1 MTQPNR
7 LSAGGRI
14 DRRKSLTFSFN
25 GKTYSGYQGDTLAS
39 ALIANGID
47 VIGRSYK
54 YSRPRG
60 ILGSGAEEPN
70 AILQVGSSPATT
82 IPNLR
87 ATQVELY
94 DGLVATSVSGWP
106 DVERDMKSAL
116 GKVGGGLMPV
126 GFYYKTFMYPESM
139 WMTYEKYIRKA
150 AGLGKIP
157 QARDPDRYDKMH
169 HHCDVMIVGGG
180 PAGLMAARKLV
191 GSGLRVLVADEQQEM
206 GGCLLGSKQYIDGEA
221 AELWLSETLD
231 LLEDDPD
238 ITLLPRSTVFG
249 YYDHNFLGIV
259 ERRTDHL
266 GEYQPGARQRLHR
279 VRAREVLLATGAIER
294 PLVFG
299 NNDIPGCML
308 ASAVSTY
315 INRYGVIPGQK
326 LVVMTANDSGY
337 QAALDWYDAGREVVA
352 IVDTRSDSSGKWPER
367 AKAAGLEIFW
377 GHAVIN
383 VRGHKR
389 VSAVE
394 IARLKHNLSQISRI
408 DACLLSCD
416 TVASSGG
423 WSPSLHL
430 SCHTGSRPVWR
441 DDIAAFV
448 PVNPD
453 LLYAGGI
460 QGRYQLSE
468 VFDDGYKAAQVVAD
482 RLQVSLISTPFLD
495 HPEPPELPE
504 VTDPD
509 ETAPMAIY
517 HIPHHFPTSRAP
529 KQFVDFQNDVT
540 AAGIELAVRE
550 GFESIEHVKRYTALG
565 FGTDQGKTGNIN
577 GMAIAA
583 KALGQSIPETGTTI
597 FRPMYTPV
605 TFGTLAGR
613 DAGHLFDPAR
623 FTAMHLWHLEYGA
636 EFENVGQ
643 WKRPW
648 YYRQGNETQQEALNR
663 ECLATRNSVGIL
675 DASTLGKIDIQ
686 GPDAREFLNRIYT
699 NGWNQLAPGGCR
711 YGVMCKEDGM
721 IFDDGVTSCIDDNHF
736 LMTTTTGGAAGVL
749 RWLELWHQTEWPELD
764 LYMTSMTDHW
774 ATMTI
779 GGPNSRSVLQKL
791 MPEADLTDAVF
802 PYMTWQSHR
811 IADVEARIFR
821 ISFTGELSYEVNVN
835 ANFGLYLWE
844 QVMAAGEEF
853 NITPYGTETMHILRA
868 EKGFIIAG
876 QDTDGSVTPQDM
888 NMAWITGKKKTFSF
902 IGRRSWQREDTSR
915 SDRKQL
921 VGLRCTE
928 PDVVIPEGAQAVND
942 PDEPVPMAM
951 VGHVSSSYYS
961 AVLGHSIAL
970 GLIKGG
976 LSRMGESVFFP
987 LADGRVLQAEITDGV
1002 FYDPD
1007 GKRQSV
1013 ISSPATQSYNPPEA
1027 PRYESALHHVKRHHA
1042 EKYHAERYHAQ
1053 RHHIEI
1059 ASQPNVVLH
1068 ERKGLM
1074 QHVLRGGDGASE
1086 DENKAFYDGVE
1097 ATLGIP
1103 LPRKPCSSIVGEKMQ
1118 IWWLS
1123 PNEWLILSPE
1133 DFSVEAKLRHQLSGH
1148 FSVVDV
1154 SGGQCVIELS
1164 GLQAQ
1169 AVLRKST
1176 SYDVDT
1182 RSLPVGK
1189 CVGTLLAKAQVVLRR
1204 SGENEFELIVRRS
1217 FADYFWLW
1225 LQDASEEFGLIIE

>member
-7 LSAGGRI
+7 LSTGGRI
-14 DRRKSLTFSFN
+14 DRRKSLTFTFN
-25 GKTYSGYQGDTLAS
+25 GTTYSGYQGDTLAS

-70 AILQVGSSPATT
+70 AILQVGSTPATT

-116 GKVGGGLMPV
+116 GKVGSGLMPV

-169 HHCDVMIVGGG
+169 HHCDIMIVGGG
-180 PAGLMAARKLV
+180 PAGLMAARKLI

-206 GGCLLGSKQYIDGEA
+206 GGCLLGSQQVIDGKP
-221 AELWLSETLD
+221 AEDWLSETLE
-231 LLEDDPD
+231 LLEREQG

-249 YYDHNFLGIV
+249 YYDQNFLGIV

-266 GEYQPGARQRLHR
+266 GEYQSGARQRLHR

-299 NNDIPGCML
+299 NNDVPGCML
-308 ASAVSTY
+308 ASAISTY

-326 LVVMTANDSGY
+326 LVVMTANDAGY
-337 QAALDWYDAGREVVA
+337 QAALDWHAAGREVVA
-352 IVDTRSDSSGKWPER
+352 IVDTRSNSSGKYPER
-367 AKAAGLEIFW
+367 AKAARIEIFL
-377 GHAVIN
+377 GYAVIN

-394 IARLKHNLSQISRI
+394 IAKLKHNRSQVSRI
-408 DACLLSCD
+408 DTCLLSCD

-441 DDIAAFV
+441 DDIAGFV
-448 PVNPD
+448 PGNPD

-460 QGRYQLSE
+460 QGHYQLSE
-468 VFDDGYKAAQVVAD
+468 VLDDGCKAAQAVAD
-482 RLQVSLISTPFLD
+482 RLQVSLMSTPD
-495 HPEPPELPE
+495 QPDQPELPE
-504 VTDPD
+504 VPDPD

-529 KQFVDFQNDVT
+529 KQFVDFQNDLT

-583 KALGQSIPETGTTI
+583 RALGQSIPETGTTI

-623 FTAMHLWHLEYGA
+623 FTAMHRWHLEHGA

-648 YYRQGNETQQEALNR
+648 FYRLGNETQQEALNR
-663 ECLATRNSVGIL
+663 ECLATRNSVGLL

-699 NGWNQLAPGGCR
+699 NGWSQLAPGCCR

-736 LMTTTTGGAAGVL
+736 LMTITTGGAAGVL

-764 LYMTSMTDHW
+764 LYMTSVTDHW

-791 MPEADLTDAVF
+791 MPEADLSDAAF
-802 PYMTWQSHR
+802 PYMTWQSHC
-811 IADVEARIFR
+811 ISGVDARIFR

-844 QVMAAGEEF
+844 QIMAAGEEF
-853 NITPYGTETMHILRA
+853 EITPYGTETMHILRA

-888 NMAWITGKKKTFSF
+888 NMAWICGKKKTFSF
-902 IGRRSWQREDTSR
+902 IGRRSWQREDTRR

-921 VGLRCTE
+921 VGLKCTE

-942 PDEPVPMAM
+942 PDEPVPMTM

-976 LSRMGESVFFP
+976 LSRVGESVFFP

-1013 ISSPATQSYNPPEA
+1013 ISAPATQPYYPPEA
-1027 PRYESALHHVKRHHA
+1027 PRYESALHHT
-1042 EKYHAERYHAQ
+1042 ERYQVDRNHTERDHAQ
-1053 RHHIEI
+1053 REHRET

-1068 ERKGLM
+1068 ERKGLAL
-1074 QHVLRGGDGASE
+1074 HILRGGGSTSE
-1086 DENKAFYDGVE
+1086 DENEAFYDDAETV
-1097 ATLGIP
+1097 LGLP

-1123 PNEWLILSPE
+1123 PNEWLILSSE
-1133 DFSVEAKLRHQLSGH
+1133 DFSVEARLRHQLSEH
-1148 FSVVDV
+1148 FSIVDV

-1176 SYDVDT
+1176 FYDVDT

-1204 SGENEFELIVRRS
+1204 SGESEFELIVRRS
-1217 FADYFWLW
+1217 FADYLWLW
-1225 LQDASEEFGLIIE
+1225 LQDASEEFGLTIE

>member
-1 MTQPNR
+1 
-7 LSAGGRI
+7 
-14 DRRKSLTFSFN
+14 
-25 GKTYSGYQGDTLAS
+25 
-39 ALIANGID
+39 
-47 VIGRSYK
+47 
-54 YSRPRG
+54 
-60 ILGSGAEEPN
+60 
-70 AILQVGSSPATT
+70 
-82 IPNLR
+82 
-87 ATQVELY
+87 
-94 DGLVATSVSGWP
+94 
-106 DVERDMKSAL
+106 
-116 GKVGGGLMPV
+116 
-126 GFYYKTFMYPESM
+126 
-139 WMTYEKYIRKA
+139 
-150 AGLGKIP
+150 
-157 QARDPDRYDKMH
+157 
-169 HHCDVMIVGGG
+169 
-180 PAGLMAARKLV
+180 
-191 GSGLRVLVADEQQEM
+191 
-206 GGCLLGSKQYIDGEA
+206 
-221 AELWLSETLD
+221 
-231 LLEDDPD
+231 
-238 ITLLPRSTVFG
+238 
-249 YYDHNFLGIV
+249 
-259 ERRTDHL
+259 
-266 GEYQPGARQRLHR
+266 R

-299 NNDIPGCML
+299 NNDVPGCML
-308 ASAVSTY
+308 ASAISTY

-337 QAALDWYDAGREVVA
+337 QTALDWHAAGREVVA
-352 IVDTRSDSSGKWPER
+352 IVDTRSNSSGKYPER
-367 AKAAGLEIFW
+367 AKAAGIEVFR

-394 IARLKHNLSQISRI
+394 IAKLKHNRSQVSRI
-408 DACLLSCD
+408 DTCLLSCD

-441 DDIAAFV
+441 DDIAGFV
-448 PVNPD
+448 PGNPD

-460 QGRYQLSE
+460 QGHYQLSK
-468 VFDDGYKAAQVVAD
+468 VLDDGCKAAQAVAD
-482 RLQVSLISTPFLD
+482 RLQVSLMSTPD
-495 HPEPPELPE
+495 QPDQPDQPELPE
-504 VTDPD
+504 VPDPD

-623 FTAMHLWHLEYGA
+623 FTAMHRWHLEHGA

-643 WKRPW
+643 WRRPW
-648 YYRQGNETQQEALNR
+648 FYRLGNETQQEALNR
-663 ECLATRNSVGIL
+663 ECLATRNSVGLL

-699 NGWNQLAPGGCR
+699 NGWSQLAPGCCR

-764 LYMTSMTDHW
+764 LYMTSVTDHW

-791 MPEADLTDAVF
+791 MPEADLSDAAF
-802 PYMTWQSHR
+802 PYMTWQSHC
-811 IADVEARIFR
+811 IAGVDARIFR
-821 ISFTGELSYEVNVN
+821 ISFTGELSFEVNVN

-844 QVMAAGEEF
+844 QIIAAGEEF
-853 NITPYGTETMHILRA
+853 EITPYGTETMHILRA

-888 NMAWITGKKKTFSF
+888 NMAWICGKKKTFSF
-902 IGRRSWQREDTSR
+902 IGRRSWQREDTRR

-921 VGLRCTE
+921 VGLKCTE

-942 PDEPVPMAM
+942 PDEPVPMTM

-976 LSRMGESVFFP
+976 LSRVGESVFFP
-987 LADGRVLQAEITDGV
+987 LADGRVLQAEITDAV
-1002 FYDPD
+1002 FYDPE

-1013 ISSPATQSYNPPEA
+1013 ISAPATQPYHPPET
-1027 PRYESALHHVKRHHA
+1027 PRYESALHH
-1042 EKYHAERYHAQ
+1042 AERYYAERGHAQ
-1053 RHHIEI
+1053 RENRET

-1068 ERKGLM
+1068 ERKGLA
-1074 QHVLRGGDGASE
+1074 QHILRGGGNTSE
-1086 DENKAFYDGVE
+1086 DENEAFYDDAETV
-1097 ATLGIP
+1097 LGLP
-1103 LPRKPCSSIVGEKMQ
+1103 LPRQPCSSIAGEKMQ

-1123 PNEWLILSPE
+1123 PNEWLILSSE
-1133 DFSVEAKLRHQLSGH
+1133 DFSVEARLRHQLSGH
-1148 FSVVDV
+1148 FSIVDV

-1176 SYDVDT
+1176 SYDVDA

-1204 SGENEFELIVRRS
+1204 SGESEFELIVRRS
-1217 FADYFWLW
+1217 FADYLWLW
-1225 LQDASEEFGLIIE
+1225 LQDASEEYGLTIE

>member
-1 MTQPNR
+1 MNQPNR

-14 DRRKSLTFSFN
+14 DRKKSLIFTFN
-25 GKTYSGYQGDTLAS
+25 GNTYSGYQGDTLAS
-39 ALIANGID
+39 ALLANGID

-94 DGLVATSVSGWP
+94 DGMVATSVSGWP

-116 GKVGGGLMPV
+116 GKVGGALMPV

-150 AGLGKIP
+150 AGLGKAP
-157 QARDPDRYDKMH
+157 QACDPDKYDKMH

-180 PAGLMAARKLV
+180 PAGLMAARQLV

-206 GGCLLGSKQYIDGEA
+206 GGCLLGVQQLIGGQPASS
-221 AELWLSETLD
+221 WLSETLA
-231 LLEDDPD
+231 LLGDDPD

-249 YYDHNFLGIV
+249 YYDQNFLGIV

-266 GEYQPGARQRLHR
+266 GENIPGARQRLHR

-299 NNDIPGCML
+299 NNDVPGCML

-315 INRYGVIPGQK
+315 ICRYGVIPGQK
-326 LVVMTANDSGY
+326 LVLMTTNDHGY
-337 QAALDWYDAGREVVA
+337 QTALDWHEAGREVVA
-352 IVDTRSDSSGKWPER
+352 IVDTRPASSGEWVAR
-367 AKAAGLEIFW
+367 AMAAGLEIIW

-383 VRGHKR
+383 VHGHKR

-394 IARLKHNLSQISRI
+394 VAQLRHDGRHVSRSGS
-408 DACLLSCD
+408 CLLSCD

-430 SCHTGSRPVWR
+430 SCHAGSRPVWR
-441 DDIAAFV
+441 DDIAGFV
-448 PVNPD
+448 PGNPD
-453 LLYAGGI
+453 LLYAGGV
-460 QGRYQLSE
+460 QGRYALSGVLE
-468 VFDDGYKAAQVVAD
+468 DGNKAAQAVAD
-482 RLQVSLISTPFLD
+482 RLQVSLVSAA
-495 HPEPPELPE
+495 LPD
-504 VTDPD
+504 VIDPG
-509 ETAPMAIY
+509 ESESLAIY
-517 HIPHHFPTSRAP
+517 HIPHYFPTSRAP

-583 KALGQSIPETGTTI
+583 RALGQTIPETGTTI

-605 TFGTLAGR
+605 TFGALAGR
-613 DAGHLFDPAR
+613 DTGHLFDPAR
-623 FTAMHLWHLEYGA
+623 FTAMHLWHLQHGA

-648 YYRQGNETQQEALNR
+648 FYRRGNETQQQALDR

-699 NGWNQLAPGGCR
+699 NGWSQLAPGCCR

-764 LYMTSMTDHW
+764 LYMTSVTDHW

-779 GGPNSRSVLQKL
+779 GGPNSRAVLQKL
-791 MPEADLTDAVF
+791 LPDVDLSDSAF
-802 PYMTWQSHR
+802 PFMTWQPHR
-811 IADVEARIFR
+811 IAGVEARIFR
-821 ISFTGELSYEVNVN
+821 ISFTGERSYEINVN
-835 ANFGLYLWE
+835 ANFGLYLW
-844 QVMAAGEEF
+844 QQIIAAGEEF
-853 NITPYGTETMHILRA
+853 DITPYGTETMHILRA

-888 NMAWITGKKKTFSF
+888 NMAWITGKKKAFSF
-902 IGRRSWQREDTSR
+902 IGRRSWLREDTQR
-915 SDRKQL
+915 EDRKQL
-921 VGLRCTE
+921 VGLQCTE

-942 PDEPVPMAM
+942 PDEPIPMTM

-961 AVLGHSIAL
+961 ATLGHGIAL

-976 LSRMGESVFFP
+976 LSRMGEAVYFP
-987 LADGRVLQAEITDGV
+987 LADGRVLEAEITDAV
-1002 FYDPD
+1002 FYDPE

-1013 ISSPATQSYNPPEA
+1013 VSAIAKQSYTPPDE
-1027 PRYESALHHVKRHHA
+1027 PRYESPLNHV
-1042 EKYHAERYHAQ
+1042 ER
-1053 RHHIEI
+1053 RGIERTSLSEI
-1059 ASQPNVVLH
+1059 SPQVVLH
-1068 ERKGLM
+1068 ERKGLT
-1074 QHVLRGGDGASE
+1074 QHVLRGGN
-1086 DENKAFYDGVE
+1086 DEVFYQD
-1097 ATLGIP
+1097 AQTALGLS
-1103 LPRKPCSSIVGEKMQ
+1103 LPRKPCSSSVSEGIQV
-1118 IWWLS
+1118 WWLS
-1123 PNEWLILSPE
+1123 PNEWLILSAQ
-1133 DFSVEAKLRHQLSGH
+1133 SLLVEARLRQHLSGH
-1148 FSVVDV
+1148 FSVVDI
-1154 SGGQCVIELS
+1154 SGGQCVITLS
-1164 GLQAQ
+1164 GTQAE

-1176 SYDVDT
+1176 PYDVDI
-1182 RSLPVGK
+1182 RSLPIGK
-1189 CVGTLLAKAQVVLRR
+1189 CVGTLLAKTQVVLRR
-1204 SGENEFELIVRRS
+1204 SDEMTFVLVVRRS
-1217 FADYFWLW
+1217 FADYLWLW
-1225 LQDASEEFGLIIE
+1225 LQDASEEYGLTVE